1 MVCWNFLLRNVKLG
15 CFVRMWLA
23 WLGWF
28 SCQSQWHRT
37 VQLRYKSVLRKRQRG
52 KNKNNQTTCKTT
64 CNKHGQHG
72 QHARNNQNHFTEP
85 FKKEAMS
92 KQLECIF
99 RYYTVLRHVLIHHAN
114 LNVQCL
120 VSTLFQDHCNEVL
133 QVSNPHQWMMRNRQ
147 TLRFCCTKIGGI
159 KLALPRTLQG
169 KEHFLQFPTTLIP
182 RTAADVASSGRVAG
196 KMHLCGAGDQ
206 TDKQKAN
213 GRVSQHFTK

>member
-1 MVCWNFLLRNVKLG
+1 
-15 CFVRMWLA
+15 
-23 WLGWF
+23 
-28 SCQSQWHRT
+28 
-37 VQLRYKSVLRKRQRG
+37 
-52 KNKNNQTTCKTT
+52 
-64 CNKHGQHG
+64 
-72 QHARNNQNHFTEP
+72 
-85 FKKEAMS
+85 MS

-120 VSTLFQDHCNEVL
+120 VSTLFQDHCREVL
-133 QVSNPHQWMMRNRQ
+133 QVSNPHQRMTRNRQ
-147 TLRFCCTKIGGI
+147 ITKDSVAPRSGGI
-159 KLALPRTLQG
+159 KLALPGTLREQG
-169 KEHFLQFPTTLIP
+169 NEHFLQFPTTLIP